1 MIFFL
6 KILFRFAKRSLDD
19 SSFYGSFL
27 HVCYAPEFETIADC
41 RLKLHECRRL
51 NARISRK
58 AEHDYR
64 EKFARTC
71 EASTSEPVPAI
82 PSTSNQ
88 PIPQSLDVCPREFV
102 ECQSLPTN
110 NNFSCTP
117 FSSHDNPMHKIN
129 ETVAYPPCDALD
141 DSRLYWKQFGLQL
154 PDQNQLKVNPP
165 GNPNI
170 SPAVITNVDQHPS
183 TSHHYQHHHPQS
195 GDLATVQKRPIPLP
209 VLQALSCRP
218 YLETTSKPDKS
229 LPNTVTSEKSQQV
242 VQHSVSSFV
251 PRILND
257 TIRMR
262 SNHTKNPKASLP
274 ASGSSTPISV
284 GELKR
289 LAHNLGPEQG
299 PSLPPPPPP
308 KQKKVQ
314 DDGVNNSKRIV
325 FHRTKLKQK
334 DGYTPAFEEN

>member
-19 SSFYGSFL
+19 SSFYGGFL

-41 RLKLHECRRL
+41 RLKLYECRRL

-64 EKFARTC
+64 EKFTRTC
-71 EASTSEPVPAI
+71 ESSTSEPVPAI

-88 PIPQSLDVCPREFV
+88 AIPQSLDVCPREFV
-102 ECQSLPTN
+102 ECQSLPMNTDTIS
-110 NNFSCTP
+110 SCTP
-117 FSSHDNPMHKIN
+117 FLSHDNPTMHQIN
-129 ETVAYPPCDALD
+129 ETVSYPPCDALD
-141 DSRLYWKQFGLQL
+141 DSRLYWKQFGTQL
-154 PDQNQLKVNPP
+154 PDQNQLKVNPT
-165 GNPNI
+165 GNSNMSPAIITHNI
-170 SPAVITNVDQHPS
+170 SHPS
-183 TSHHYQHHHPQS
+183 ASNHHHPQS
-195 GDLATVQKRPIPLP
+195 GDLSTAQKRPIPLP

-218 YLETTSKPDKS
+218 YLETTSKADKP
-229 LPNTVTSEKSQQV
+229 LPTAVTSETSQQV
-242 VQHSVSSFV
+242 VQYSVSSFV

-262 SNHTKNPKASLP
+262 NIHTKNPKASLP

-289 LAHNLGPEQG
+289 LAHSLGPEQG
-299 PSLPPPPPP
+299 PSLPPPP
-308 KQKKVQ
+308 KQKKVH
-314 DDGVNNSKRIV
+314 DDGVNNTKRIV

-334 DGYTPAFEEN
+334 DGYTPTCEEN